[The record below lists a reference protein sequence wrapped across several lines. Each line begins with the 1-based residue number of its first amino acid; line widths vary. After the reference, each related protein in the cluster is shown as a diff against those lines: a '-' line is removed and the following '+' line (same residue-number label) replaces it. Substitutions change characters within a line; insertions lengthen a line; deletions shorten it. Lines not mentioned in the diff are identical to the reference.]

1 MLTTKY
7 SELLA
12 IFDKID
18 EAGLDIMNECDEK
31 WKKTEHTALVEAY
44 LQVYD
49 RNFQVTE
56 IKTQTEIDKELSDIT
71 QKLENIRLF
80 ALYYGMKRN
89 K

>member
-1 MLTTKY
+1 M
-7 SELLA
+7 
-12 IFDKID
+12 D
-18 EAGLDIMNECDEK
+18 GCDEK
-31 WKKTEHTALVEAY
+31 WKKTGHIALVEAY

-56 IKTQTEIDKELSDIT
+56 TKTQIEIDKELSDIT